1 MAEAQYH
8 YLIVGGLREDYCITH
23 DGRVTEG
30 AQGGNAAYAGAGA
43 ALWNRSVGLL
53 SRVGCNYPTQ
63 WLEQL
68 QRVGFDVSGVIVL
81 PEPQDTRTFYAYL
94 SPVDRV
100 DTNPAFHFQRIGR
113 PLPKALLDYRTSTE
127 GQQWTDRLAALAV
140 RPEDLPA
147 GLAGVQ
153 GAHLAPADF
162 LTHSLIPI
170 HLRRAGVSVV
180 TLDPSSRYMEPNF
193 HRELPGLVRGLDAFL
208 PSQAEARS
216 FFEPR
221 PPTLWEMAEGLAAMG
236 CRFVVLKSGG
246 EGQFAYD
253 AGAGRRWHI
262 PAYPARVQDVTG
274 AGDAFC
280 GGFLVGL
287 VETGDLVEACLRGS
301 VSASLAIEG
310 VGALYAL
317 GATSRLAQAR
327 LEALRD
333 NVRQA

>member
-1 MAEAQYH
+1 MAEAHYR

-30 AQGGNAAYAGAGA
+30 AQGGNAAYGGAGA

-53 SRVGCNYPTQ
+53 SRVGCNYPSQ

-68 QRVGFDVSGVIVL
+68 QRVGVDVSGVVVL
-81 PEPQDTRTFYAYL
+81 PD
-94 SPVDRV
+94 
-100 DTNPAFHFQRIGR
+100 
-113 PLPKALLDYRTSTE
+113 
-127 GQQWTDRLAALAV
+127 
-140 RPEDLPA
+140 
-147 GLAGVQ
+147 
-153 GAHLAPADF
+153 
-162 LTHSLIPI
+162 SLIPI
-170 HLRRAGVSVV
+170 HRRRAGVSVV

-193 HRELPGLVRGLDAFL
+193 HRELPALVRGLDAFL

-253 AGAGRRWHI
+253 AVAGRRWHL

-317 GATSRLAQAR
+317 GAASGLAQAR

-333 NVRQA
+333 NIRQA